1 MDAEEEL
8 RKVIAAVK
16 EQRAQAEADAME
28 QHRAEQ
34 YKDITTKQAADEFV
48 QTVLPGVVAEMRPM
62 VRGMWAG
69 PVPIPD
75 PGPPNNSFHSDFN
88 HHDWIYSFR
97 VGHGEALA
105 RACGH
110 TAALTIVDTK
120 TGKKKLLLPIPPTR
134 DSAIRTFNTVVE
146 IGLS

>member
-34 YKDITTKQAADEFV
+34 DKDITTKQAADGFV

-62 VRGMWAG
+62 VRGVWAG
-69 PVPIPD
+69 PGPMPD
-75 PGPPNNSFHSDFN
+75 PGPPNNSFDSGFDHPGWNS
-88 HHDWIYSFR
+88 SVR
-97 VGHGEALA
+97 VGA
-105 RACGH
+105 R
-110 TAALTIVDTK
+110 
-120 TGKKKLLLPIPPTR
+120 
-134 DSAIRTFNTVVE
+134 
-146 IGLS
+146 